1 MHLLVGLGNPGKKY
15 QAHRHNVGFM
25 AVDAIADRHSLSP
38 YRAKFNAEMVEG
50 SINGTR
56 VILLKPQ
63 TFMNDSGISV
73 AAAAKFFKLAPS
85 DITVLYDELDLA
97 PGKVRIKTGGGNGGH
112 NGIRSMEAHL
122 GKDFHRVRIGIDHP
136 GHKDRV
142 HSHVLGDF
150 AKADNVWLEPLL
162 DAIGEYAGMLANGE
176 ASSFMNKIALA
187 VNGEAPTAKPEKPA
201 AKKQSP
207 KAQSHIHQARAAN
220 KTKVPDKGPMA
231 DMLKKLFGKGE

>member
-25 AVDAIADRHSLSP
+25 AVDAIADRHKLSP
-38 YRAKFNAEMVEG
+38 YRSKFNAAMIEG

-56 VILLKPQ
+56 IILLKPQ

-73 AAAAKFFKLAPS
+73 AAAAKFFKLELS

-122 GKDFHRVRIGIDHP
+122 GKEFSRVRIGIGHP

-142 HSHVLGDF
+142 HNHVLGDF
-150 AKADNVWLEPLL
+150 AKADNEWLEPLL
-162 DAIGEYAGMLANGE
+162 NAVGDHAGLLADGQ
-176 ASSFMNKIALA
+176 ASSFMNKISLA
-187 VNGEAPTAKPEKPA
+187 INGDAPNAKPEKPA
-201 AKKQSP
+201 PKKQSP
-207 KAQSHIHQARAAN
+207 KGQSHVPQARATP
-220 KTKVPDKGPMA
+220 KTKMPDKGPMA
-231 DMLKKLFGKGE
+231 DMLKKLFGKGD